1 MLSSPNQ
8 LPTPPMTHASPP
20 SPFKLRL
27 RSHKPTD
34 GEDDV
39 TAPSIARR
47 KITKHNNAT
56 SRGINKRRRAIDDNA
71 TRDSTES
78 DDEINPPD
86 QTAGPSTP
94 KRIRLA
100 PEVLPM
106 GLKPSDFRKLQIE
119 FPDAEDN
126 VEVQDSSR
134 EFPDAEDNVEVQDS
148 SREFPDAEDNVE
160 VQDSSRE
167 GEDDNEQ
174 WLSAEDTLLVELVL
188 EKLKLSK
195 SDWQDCA
202 RSLGKDR
209 GSVRR
214 WWKSHMGGGEIGLKS
229 RPRRGNGTV
238 LKRGFVIIY

>member
-1 MLSSPNQ
+1 
-8 LPTPPMTHASPP
+8 MTHASPP

-47 KITKHNNAT
+47 KITKRNNAA
-56 SRGINKRRRAIDDNA
+56 SRDINKRRRAIDDDA

-78 DDEINPPD
+78 DNEINPPD

-126 VEVQDSSR
+126 
-134 EFPDAEDNVEVQDS
+134 A
-148 SREFPDAEDNVE
+148 E

-209 GSVRR
+209 GSVGRR
-214 WWKSHMGGGEIGLKS
+214 WKSLMGGGEIGFV
-229 RPRRGNGTV
+229 TD
-238 LKRGFVIIY
+238 GFVTDRFVADRIASTD

>member
-1 MLSSPNQ
+1 
-8 LPTPPMTHASPP
+8 MTHAPPP

-27 RSHKPTD
+27 RSRKPAD

-39 TAPSIARR
+39 TAPRIARR
-47 KITKHNNAT
+47 KITKRNNAAP
-56 SRGINKRRRAIDDNA
+56 RGINKRRRAIEDDA

-94 KRIRLA
+94 KRMRLA

-106 GLKPSDFRKLQIE
+106 GLERSDFRKLQLQTE
-119 FPDAEDN
+119 FPDAEAN
-126 VEVQDSSR
+126 PEAQD
-134 EFPDAEDNVEVQDS
+134 P
-148 SREFPDAEDNVE
+148 
-160 VQDSSRE
+160 SRE
-167 GEDDNEQ
+167 GAGDNEQ
-174 WLSAEDTLLVELVL
+174 WSSAEDRLLVELVL

-209 GSVRR
+209 GSVGRR
-214 WWKSHMGGGEIGLKS
+214 WKSLMGGGEIGLKS
-229 RPRRGNGTV
+229 RPRRGKIHATW
-238 LKRGFVIIY
+238 RS